1 MSYDTVIRCSASL
14 PLPDVRD
21 DTPNGEDQALHF
33 PLCEDE
39 AGFQG
44 FVDST
49 IKRIESGTRTTAR
62 GSPR

>member
-1 MSYDTVIRCSASL
+1 MSLWLQSRRVG
-14 PLPDVRD
+14 DVSVVTCTGRLVG
-21 DTPNGEDQALHF
+21 GE
-33 PLCEDE
+33 E
-39 AGFQG
+39 AAAFQG